1 MQSEAIGDELLKI
14 DRRGHVL
21 VKRERREALLD
32 EFERCGVS
40 AAEFAAQIGVKY
52 QTFAHWRQKR
62 KNRQQAMVAQ
72 AVVPEPAALMAP
84 QSRPKAHWV
93 EAVVEAGGGG
103 HEQAA
108 ASEPALKL
116 ALPGGASVELFT
128 PGQMKLAAELLKA
141 LAAKGQAGC

>member
-1 MQSEAIGDELLKI
+1 MQSEAIRDELLKV

-62 KNRQQAMVAQ
+62 KNRQQALAVQ
-72 AVVPEPAALMAP
+72 AAAPVPAALMAP
-84 QSRPKAHWV
+84 QPEVRPRWM

-103 HEQAA
+103 HERAA
-108 ASEPALKL
+108 ASQSALKL
-116 ALPGGASVELFT
+116 ELPGGARVELST
-128 PGQMKLAAELLKA
+128 PCQMKLAAELLKA

>member
-1 MQSEAIGDELLKI
+1 MQSEAIRDELLKV

-62 KNRQQAMVAQ
+62 KNRQQALAVQ
-72 AVVPEPAALMAP
+72 AAAAEPGALMAAQPGHSP
-84 QSRPKAHWV
+84 QWV
-93 EAVVEAGGGG
+93 EAVVEAGIHG
-103 HEQAA
+103 
-108 ASEPALKL
+108 EPAMASGVTLKIE
-116 ALPGGASVELFT
+116 LPGEASMELSN

-141 LAAKGQAGC
+141 LAAKGQVGC

>member
-1 MQSEAIGDELLKI
+1 MQSEAIRDELLKV

-62 KNRQQAMVAQ
+62 KNRRQAMAVQ
-72 AVVPEPAALMAP
+72 AAAPVPAALMAP
-84 QSRPKAHWV
+84 QPEVGAHWV
-93 EAVVEAGGGG
+93 EAVVEAGVHG
-103 HEQAA
+103 EQVAA
-108 ASEPALKL
+108 IEPALTL
-116 ALPGGASVELFT
+116 ALPGGASMELST

-141 LAAKGQAGC
+141 LERKGQAGC